1 MTPAPGTRLSAQLD
15 DLPGLAGLSFGP
27 SSWHTITQSEVD
39 RFADL
44 SGDRNPIHIDPIA
57 AAATPFG
64 TTIAHGFLTLSLVAP
79 LMAEVFEVTGVG
91 TGINYGLNK
100 LRFPAPVPVGSR
112 VRVTGVVESVTEVAG
127 GYQVEPTVSFEI
139 EGGTKPV
146 CVAEMVLR
154 YYR

>member
-1 MTPAPGTRLSAQLD
+1 MTTDPGTRLTTRLD
-15 DLPGLAGLSFGP
+15 DLPRLTGATFGP
-27 SSWHTITQSEVD
+27 SSWRAITQSDVD
-39 RFADL
+39 RYADL
-44 SGDRNPIHIDPIA
+44 SEDRNPIHIDPVA

-64 TTIAHGFLTLSLVAP
+64 TTIVHGYLTLGLVVP
-79 LMAEVFEVTGVG
+79 LMAEVFEVTGIG
-91 TGINYGLNK
+91 MGINYGLNR

-127 GYQVEPTVSFEI
+127 GYQVEPTVTFEI
-139 EGGTKPV
+139 EGSTKPA